1 LFLCTSYLFLKS
13 YFRDNLIHQ
22 TEHQLQEILILVGQ
36 SLAARSEN
44 LENIDSVIDNLSKH
58 LEVRITFV
66 SKEGKVLAD
75 SDFQKKDLVQLE
87 NHLLRPEIISANQTG
102 YGMSVRYSASVKTE
116 MIYLAKPFGEGV
128 LRVALPISGLQ
139 NSLWQLQ
146 KLLVLGLFFAAVIT
160 AAVSL
165 LLARR
170 FAQPLIQMK
179 KAALQLGQG
188 NFKIELPVQGNDE
201 LADLAMSMRQLSLRL
216 GELIRNLSK
225 EKNQLQVILDGMA
238 EGVMVLN
245 AEGEIL
251 LTNPALRELLSI
263 EAVVVGSTPLELVR
277 SPDLQEIV
285 NEVLEGKGF
294 LEREIEIYRGVDRR
308 YLRIHASPLKTEG
321 QLQGSVLVFYD
332 LSQEK
337 RLEAMRRDF
346 VANVSHELKT
356 PLAAIQGYTETL
368 LGGALRDESV
378 AQGFLKKIEQNSSR
392 LNSILQDLFDLSKV
406 ESGRY
411 ELKLEKGSIGPL
423 LEELQNIFEK
433 VIEEK
438 KIDFKIL
445 GDVNLT
451 LWCDIQ
457 ALTQIL
463 SNLIDNAIKYSESK
477 DKVTLTI
484 ASQADG
490 VLFTIQDTGAGIAPE
505 HLPRIFERF
514 YRVDA
519 SRSRQLGG
527 TGLGLSIVKHLV
539 LLQGGKI
546 WVESE
551 LGKGT
556 CFYILLP
563 QKGII

>member
-1 LFLCTSYLFLKS
+1 MQLSFWKIYLTLLSFFILALIAV
-13 YFRDNLIHQ
+13 YFFSDSRFSLLGIF
-22 TEHQLQEILILVGQ
+22 LVG
-36 SLAARSEN
+36 AAS
-44 LENIDSVIDNLSKH
+44 
-58 LEVRITFV
+58 
-66 SKEGKVLAD
+66 
-75 SDFQKKDLVQLE
+75 
-87 NHLLRPEIISANQTG
+87 
-102 YGMSVRYSASVKTE
+102 
-116 MIYLAKPFGEGV
+116 
-128 LRVALPISGLQ
+128 
-139 NSLWQLQ
+139 
-146 KLLVLGLFFAAVIT
+146 
-160 AAVSL
+160 
-165 LLARR
+165 
-170 FAQPLIQMK
+170 
-179 KAALQLGQG
+179 AALMSRGVVRHFQESFESAERESQNMQEEWGE
-188 NFKIELPVQGNDE
+188 KIRHQ
-201 LADLAMSMRQLSLRL
+201 
-216 GELIRNLSK
+216 
-225 EKNQLQVILDGMA
+225 KNQLQVILDGMV

-245 AEGEIL
+245 AEGKIL
-251 LTNPALRELLSI
+251 LTNPALRELLSLKTI
-263 EAVVVGSTPLELVR
+263 KVGATPLELVR
-277 SPDLQEIV
+277 SSDLQEIV
-285 NEVLEGKGF
+285 NEVLDGKVF

-308 YLRIHASPLKTEG
+308 YLRIHASPLKAEG
-321 QLQGSVLVFYD
+321 ELQGSVLVFYD

-368 LGGALRDESV
+368 LSGALKDESV
-378 AQGFLKKIEQNSSR
+378 AQGFLKKIEQNSGR

-411 ELKLEKGSIGPL
+411 ELKLEKVSIAPL
-423 LEELQNIFEK
+423 LEELQSVFEK

-438 KIDFKIL
+438 KIGFKIT
-445 GDVNLT
+445 GDLNLT

-457 ALTQIL
+457 ALSQVL
-463 SNLIDNAIKYSESK
+463 SNLIDNAIKYSESE
-477 DKVTLTI
+477 DEITLSIT
-484 ASQADG
+484 SQAQG
-490 VLFTIQDTGAGIAPE
+490 ILFTIQDTGAGIAPE

-556 CFYILLP
+556 CFYVLLP